1 MKEKIKILVVDD
13 EEVVCRSVNRIL
25 SKEGYRVDEA
35 LRPEVA
41 LEKMKGAGYD
51 LVFTDWKMPGID
63 GMELI
68 ARIKEIRPE
77 TDIVMITGYSSIES
91 AVKAMSLGAF
101 NYIPKPFTPNEL
113 SNITARAIERRR
125 LLREERSKAEKTYV
139 IFEYVMPDDLYYL
152 PEHAWVRVGEGK
164 EVAEIGIDD
173 VYQKT
178 IGRITKI
185 DLPEPGGLVTQ
196 GNPYAEIH
204 ASGERIYQSFSPISG
219 MVAEVNQELKRDAG
233 LVNKDPYG
241 KGWIARVNPSSLEE
255 DLKNLL
261 HGDAVIKWWL
271 KREIIER
278 RQENY
283 VNVVALDPKFKF
295 EIAAEPGGEKI
306 RSCFAC
312 GTCTAI
318 CPVREIDDEYNPR
331 KIIRMALLGM
341 REEVLASNFIW
352 LCASCYSCEEYCPQG
367 VKFTEVINAIKNIAV
382 REGHIPPSF
391 ITQLELIRTHGRL
404 YPIDDFDNKKRKKE
418 GLPPIRMEAGGA
430 ERTYELS
437 GLKKMM
443 TKTVRPSP

>member
-1 MKEKIKILVVDD
+1 MEEKTKVLVVDD
-13 EEVVCRSVNRIL
+13 EEVVLNSVNKIL
-25 SKEGYRVDEA
+25 SRENYLVDEA
-35 LRPEVA
+35 LSAEVA
-41 LEKMKGAGYD
+41 LKKMKEANYD
-51 LVFTDWKMPGID
+51 LVLTDWKMPGID

-77 TDIVMITGYSSIES
+77 TDIIMITGYSSIES

-101 NYIPKPFTPNEL
+101 NYLPKPFTPAEL
-113 SNITARAIERRR
+113 SGITARAIERRR
-125 LLREERSKAEKTYV
+125 LLREERSKAEKTHV

-152 PEHAWVRVGEGK
+152 PEHAWVRVGGGK
-164 EVAEIGIDD
+164 KLVEIGIDD

-178 IGRITKI
+178 IGRVSKI
-185 DLPEPGGLVTQ
+185 DLPASGGLVTQ

-204 ASGERIYQSFSPISG
+204 ASGERSYKSYSPISG
-219 MVAEVNQELKRDAG
+219 MVTEVNQELKIDAG
-233 LVNKDPYG
+233 LINKYPYG
-241 KGWIARVNPSSLEE
+241 KGWIARVTPSSLEE

-295 EIAAEPGGEKI
+295 EIAAEPGGENIK
-306 RSCFAC
+306 SCFAC

-352 LCASCYSCEEYCPQG
+352 LCATCYSCEEYCPQG

-391 ITQLELIRTHGRL
+391 MTQLELIGTHGRL
-404 YPIDDFDNKKRKKE
+404 YPIDNFDNKKRKKE
-418 GLPPIRMEAGGA
+418 GLPLIKMEEGGA
-430 ERTYELS
+430 KKIYELS
-437 GLKKMM
+437 GLNKIM
-443 TKTVRPSP
+443 TQTGKP